1 MRYIICYDIAN
12 TKRRVKTSLVLEKFG
27 IRVQESV
34 FEATMPIAVKQR
46 LIKLISKITTIKD
59 TVRIYP
65 ICKDCYSKT
74 LEIGEKKKK
83 PFDKG
88 YEIY

>member
-12 TKRRVKTSLVLEKFG
+12 TRRRIKTAILLEKFG
-27 IRVQESV
+27 ERVQESV
-34 FEATMPIAVKQR
+34 FEASLQLVVKQR

-65 ICKDCYSKT
+65 VCRECYSKT
-74 LEIGEKKKK
+74 IEIGEKKYK
-83 PFDKG
+83 PLDKG